1 MTWIAS
7 ILVGFL
13 AAAAGCLAAGATAIL
28 AVDWYHVPGF
38 EGESGYFVAGLAV
51 LGLLAGFCIGVLSA
65 RVVAAGHKPGF
76 LKALLVALAAV
87 WLVVGMSGGVARA
100 LADVPPEIGGETLL
114 LAVEVRYWADRVYS
128 PLTDSADGYVELHS
142 IADFSHTVRA
152 SARGPLWKRDA
163 TVVDGRWV
171 VPGAV
176 EVFTSRG
183 SRMLEVAADDTTR
196 QGFLID
202 LPGHPGAAQLAW
214 SEWLPRQ
221 PVSATKMSSKFELR
235 FRVLPVT
242 QPIRSQTVGPFEVL
256 TIASGFYRAQ
266 AGNRTTDAATAR
278 FSVKYH
284 GAALMTSSVTGDVA
298 ADSSTLIAEAIA
310 TVGGTPGALI
320 VLLDRDEANAGCYL
334 LSDSASN
341 LRAERLGDCGGRL
354 IAVSRV
360 TTDSAEFRQAAA
372 TEAIPGQIDT
382 VTFAHP
388 GLYLFAGSLF
398 DSRSLR
404 AARFASDTILTPIPS
419 VPPLG
424 VSPDQRSFVRFG
436 YRNGSS
442 DSLIVC
448 VTDFVADRSY
458 SLPVDP
464 RRMRYP
470 TLEALDPAWLLR
482 HFTWQRGADG
492 VARLVQRPHFVPLAW
507 RGELSGDS
515 IGPPS
520 YRIEKAGDSLRSALV
535 AWMVGAYRAE
545 PEPVDSG
552 AYERKVRIG
561 GETVTV
567 AASSD
572 FGYVLVSRPPGVIDS
587 GLVADIARRFNRELA
602 TGRYDSLFTP

>member
-7 ILVGFL
+7 ILVGIL
-13 AAAAGCLAAGATAIL
+13 AAAAGCVAAGATAIL

-38 EGESGYFVAGLAV
+38 EGESGFFVAGLAV

-65 RVVAAGHKPGF
+65 RVVAAGHEPGF

-87 WLVVGMSGGVARA
+87 WLVVGVSGGIARA
-100 LADVPPEIGGETLL
+100 LADVPPEIDGEPLL
-114 LAVEVRYWADRVYS
+114 LAVEVRWLRS
-128 PLTDSADGYVELHS
+128 PALPPAGDTAEAYIQLHS
-142 IADFSHTVRA
+142 TPRFSRTVRA
-152 SARGPLWKRDA
+152 SVRGPLWKEDA
-163 TVVDGRWV
+163 RLVNGRWV

-183 SRMLEVAADDTTR
+183 NRMLEVVGNDTTR
-196 QGFLID
+196 EGFLLD
-202 LPGHPGAAQLAW
+202 LPGHPGRRQFEW
-214 SEWLPRQ
+214 SEWLPES
-221 PVSATKMSSKFELR
+221 PASATKQATKFAVR
-235 FRVLPVT
+235 YRVQPVD
-242 QPIRSQTVGPFEVL
+242 QPIRSRIVGPFEVL

-266 AGNRTTDAATAR
+266 VGIRTIDAATAR
-278 FSVKYH
+278 FELRYH
-284 GAALMTSSVTGDVA
+284 GAALTTSAVTGNVT
-298 ADSSTLIAEAIA
+298 ADSSSLLAEAIA

-341 LRAERLGDCGGRL
+341 QRAERLGDCGGRL

-404 AARFASDTILTPIPS
+404 SARFASDTILTPIPS

-424 VSPDQRSFVRFG
+424 VSPDQRSFARFG

-458 SLPVDP
+458 SLAVDP
-464 RRMRYP
+464 KRMRYP
-470 TLEALDPAWLLR
+470 TLEALDPAWLLH

-492 VARLVQRPHFVPLAW
+492 VDRLVERPHFVPLPW
-507 RGELSGDS
+507 RGELSSDS
-515 IGPPS
+515 VGPPS
-520 YRIEKAGDSLRSALV
+520 YRIEKAGDSLRRALV
-535 AWMVGAYRAE
+535 GWMVSAYRAE
-545 PEPVDSG
+545 PEPADSG

-567 AASSD
+567 AASGD
-572 FGYVLVSRPPGVIDS
+572 FGYVMVSRPPGVIDS